1 MEPSPQTIT
10 DQSQQATAPDAQKL
24 LESANSSSE
33 QVGVL
38 HLGFIAACVYVIVI
52 AVGRT
57 DLDLLIGKGIRLPI
71 IDTEVPIVGF
81 FAFAPWILVIS
92 HFNLLLH
99 LQLLARKLSAF
110 SVRIYFER

>member
-1 MEPSPQTIT
+1 MEPTPQTVEPT
-10 DQSQQATAPDAQKL
+10 PAVNPPDAQKL
-24 LESANSSSE
+24 LESANSASE

-38 HLGFIAACVYVIVI
+38 HLGFIAACAYVIVI
-52 AVGRT
+52 ASGRT
-57 DLDLLIGKGIRLPI
+57 DMDLLVGKGIRLPI
-71 IDTEVPIVGF
+71 IDTEVPIIGF
-81 FAFAPWILVIS
+81 FAAAPWILVIA